1 MMKKKTQAKK
11 PSLQGKAKTGKIV
24 VGFDV
29 TDPVVVLR
37 NQVQQQQ
44 VKKLVAAEMLPQ
56 EIPQTSPPT
65 KNRRPRN
72 QRGA

>member
-29 TDPVVVLR
+29 TDPVTVLR
-37 NQVQQQQ
+37 TQVQQQQ
-44 VKKLVAAEMLPQ
+44 QKVVTAEILVQ

-65 KNRRPRN
+65 KNRPRN
-72 QRGA
+72 QRSA